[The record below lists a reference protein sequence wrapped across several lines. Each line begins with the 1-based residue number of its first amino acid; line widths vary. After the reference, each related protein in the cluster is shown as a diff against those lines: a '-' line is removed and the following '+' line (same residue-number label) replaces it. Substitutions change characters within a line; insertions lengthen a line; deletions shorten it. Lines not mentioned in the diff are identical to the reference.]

1 MIIVA
6 KMPLKEMKLD
16 LSGKVALVTGGAK
29 GIGKDISLLL
39 SNAGAKV
46 IINYNKSGDSA
57 EILKK
62 EISTFGHKA
71 DVFKADVSN
80 SEEVFTL
87 FDFIRKKFNQLD
99 ILVNNAGTIKDS
111 LLLSMKLSDWDVV
124 QDVNLRGAFLCTKC
138 AAEMMMLNHY
148 GKIINIASIS
158 AIKGGRGQTNYA
170 AAKGGLIS
178 FTRACAVELA
188 GKGIQVNAILP
199 GMVLTAMSKRI
210 RKKAGEE
217 ILKNIPVGRFGE
229 PVEIANLVLFLAS
242 EKSNYITGQ
251 AISIDGGLSIA

>member
-1 MIIVA
+1 
-6 KMPLKEMKLD
+6 
-16 LSGKVALVTGGAK
+16 
-29 GIGKDISLLL
+29 
-39 SNAGAKV
+39 
-46 IINYNKSGDSA
+46 
-57 EILKK
+57 
-62 EISTFGHKA
+62 
-71 DVFKADVSN
+71 
-80 SEEVFTL
+80 
-87 FDFIRKKFNQLD
+87 
-99 ILVNNAGTIKDS
+99 
-111 LLLSMKLSDWDVV
+111 MKLSVWDVV
-124 QDVNLRGAFLCTKC
+124 QEVSLEGAFLCTKC
-138 AAEMMMLNHY
+138 AGEMMMLNHY

-188 GKGIQVNAILP
+188 GKGIQVNAVLP
-199 GMVLTAMSKRI
+199 GMILTAMSKRV